1 MDVSL
6 VLTHRCNLACTYC
19 YAGAHHGGEMS
30 EAVRRRAVQLMFAD
44 APEVAQL
51 GFFGGEPFLAFA
63 AMREAAGQARRLAEQ
78 ARCRLVLQA
87 TTNATVLG
95 REHIEWI
102 VGSGMRVCVSIDG
115 VREAH
120 DTARLYGGGK
130 ARSSFDAVVKG
141 LRALVDAEAA
151 PDAMM
156 VVTPATVALLAQSVE
171 WLWNEGVEQVQAN
184 LDFTAQWTA
193 EARDELRAQLLEVGA
208 ELVSQRAAGREV
220 RFTPLADAIGEAA
233 PGRRLGKRPQVVV
246 ATRGDLYPCSPMVGE
261 DRDDGPEAA
270 LRIGHVDQPFEDI
283 VRRVFADGLHCSTKG
298 ECACA
303 SYLETGDM
311 RRMGDM
317 GAEWKRM
324 RRDIGLVVGAMLRP
338 EHEHEHE
345 HQHQH
350 EHQHRHEHQHEHQH
364 ERAAA
369 AAGELR
375 SIGVAPSRPRRTRA
389 LAGLMVGASALGFV
403 AASTPSLLRIVKQKR
418 GLAGAA
424 TAADT
429 GCAAAS
435 ELGGMSGMSRLGD
448 ADAQQGLT
456 QVSQEDADAAAL
468 RARVAA
474 KAAQQAA
481 ARKAL
486 PKPRVVRPD
495 DEHRIMG
502 GIGAHQVRD
511 DDEKLLAELL
521 KP

>member
-6 VLTHRCNLACTYC
+6 VLTHRCNLACSYC
-19 YAGAHHGGEMS
+19 YAGEHHGGEMS

-87 TTNATVLG
+87 TTNATVLA
-95 REHIEWI
+95 REHVEWI
-102 VGSGMRVCVSIDG
+102 VGSGLRVCVSIDG

-120 DTARLYGGGK
+120 DAARLYGGGK
-130 ARSSFDAVVKG
+130 GRSSFDAVVKG
-141 LRALVDAEAA
+141 MRALVDAEAA

-156 VVTPATVALLAQSVE
+156 VVTPVTVPLLAQSVE
-171 WLWNEGVEQVQAN
+171 WLWNEGVELVQAN
-184 LDFTAQWTA
+184 LDFSAQWTA

-208 ELVSQRAAGREV
+208 ELVRQRGAGREV
-220 RFTPLADAIGEAA
+220 RFAPLADAIGEAA
-233 PGRRLGKRPQVVV
+233 PGLRKGKRPQVVV

-270 LRIGHVDQPFEDI
+270 LRIGHVDQPFEAI
-283 VRRVFADGLHCSTKG
+283 VKRVFADGLHCSTKG

-324 RRDIGLVVGAMLRP
+324 RREIGLVVGAML
-338 EHEHEHE
+338 
-345 HQHQH
+345 
-350 EHQHRHEHQHEHQH
+350 
-364 ERAAA
+364 AAPGPA
-369 AAGELR
+369 ATATMTTSAATAAGELR
-375 SIGVAPSRPRRTRA
+375 SIGAAPSRPRRTKA
-389 LAGLMVGASALGFV
+389 IAGLMVGASALGFV
-403 AASTPSLLRIVKQKR
+403 AASVPSLLRIVKQKR
-418 GLAGAA
+418 GLGGAA
-424 TAADT
+424 TAVDT
-429 GCAAAS
+429 GCTAPGAG
-435 ELGGMSGMSRLGD
+435 EVGGMSGMSRLDD
-448 ADAQQGLT
+448 AAAHDGLT
-456 QVSQEDADAAAL
+456 QVSQEEADAAAL

-474 KAAQQAA
+474 KAAQQSGIKKVVA
-481 ARKAL
+481 
-486 PKPRVVRPD
+486 KPRIVRPD
-495 DEHRIMG
+495 DEHRILG
-502 GIGAHQVRD
+502 GIGAHRVRD
-511 DDEKLLAELL
+511 NDDKLLAELL

>member
-6 VLTHRCNLACTYC
+6 VLTHRCNLACSYC
-19 YAGAHHGGEMS
+19 YAGEHHGGEMS

-95 REHIEWI
+95 REHVEWI

-120 DTARLYGGGK
+120 DVARLYGGGK
-130 ARSSFDAVVKG
+130 GRSSFDAVVKG
-141 LRALVDAEAA
+141 MRALVDAEAA

-156 VVTPATVALLAQSVE
+156 VVTPATVALMAQSVE
-171 WLWNEGVEQVQAN
+171 WLWNEGVELVQAN
-184 LDFTAQWTA
+184 LDFAAQWTA
-193 EARDELRAQLLEVGA
+193 EARDELRVQLLEVGA
-208 ELVSQRAAGREV
+208 ELVRQRGAGREV
-220 RFTPLADAIGEAA
+220 RFAPLADAIGEAA
-233 PGRRLGKRPQVVV
+233 PRLRQGKRPQVVV

-261 DRDDGPEAA
+261 DRDGGPEAA

-283 VRRVFADGLHCSTKG
+283 VKRVFADGLHCSTKG

-324 RRDIGLVVGAMLRP
+324 RREIGLVVGGMLAAP
-338 EHEHEHE
+338 EPVAVATMTM
-345 HQHQH
+345 QS
-350 EHQHRHEHQHEHQH
+350 
-364 ERAAA
+364 AGAT

-375 SIGVAPSRPRRTRA
+375 SIGAAPSRPRRTKA
-389 LAGLMVGASALGFV
+389 IAGLMVGASALGFV
-403 AASTPSLLRIVKQKR
+403 AASVPSLLRIVKQKR
-418 GLAGAA
+418 GLGGAA
-424 TAADT
+424 TAAEG
-429 GCAAAS
+429 GCVAGAD
-435 ELGGMSGMSRLGD
+435 EIGGMSGMSRLGD
-448 ADAQQGLT
+448 GAAQDGLT
-456 QVSQEDADAAAL
+456 QVSQEEADAAAL

-474 KAAQQAA
+474 KAAQQSAV
-481 ARKAL
+481 KKVVQK
-486 PKPRVVRPD
+486 PKVVRPS

-502 GIGAHQVRD
+502 GIGAHRVRD
-511 DDEKLLAELL
+511 NDKMVADLL